1 MTRDARR
8 VLAAQAAR
16 AFGYGLGAVL
26 LGSMLHQRR
35 YSSTEAGAL
44 LAAVLGGTI
53 LASLVV
59 GRWGDAFGRR
69 RCYAVLYG
77 VLAVTGLVFAFANS
91 VWPLVI
97 VSLAGGLSTEVVESG
112 PFTSLEQAM
121 LAGQMQRT
129 ELARGFGV
137 YNAVAT
143 AAGSIGALA
152 AAGIGVL
159 RRSWSHAPADAR
171 FFVLLVPAALAGMVI
186 AGRLSTRVE
195 APPTTA
201 TSTTSIDP
209 SVLGASRPVVVRL
222 AALFALD
229 SFGGGFVVQAFIA
242 FWLAATLRRLARR
255 PRRHVLRRRRAADG
269 VVPRRR
275 AARRAVRSA
284 AHDGVHPSAIEP
296 VARRRGVRAEPAHGD
311 RLAVAA
317 RVVLSQMD
325 VPTRQAYVMALVDPP
340 ERTAAASVTNTAR
353 YLVRPI
359 GPLLAGSVQSVGLG
373 APFVH
378 RRNDQVDLRPRPVAL
393 VPHRAGP
400 RGGPGMIVCLRTVR
414 VPPEHRAGYLAW
426 IADGVRSAKRTASSP
441 NSSSNRHR
449 RWRHRRG
456 HRHLAEPRDPST
468 PGSPHQSA
476 TTARSPHDVTG
487 GYRTCPASQ
496 PVPDAVL
503 VQGDHAM
510 KWVTRARP
518 KTDRIACPWL
528 IRRFIDPDAEILYV
542 PDRPSPRHSRTRGR
556 AQLRHARRRRS
567 TTAAT
572 SAPSRSSSTTTTST
586 PTRR

>member
-1 MTRDARR
+1 MTRDVRR

-35 YSSTEAGAL
+35 YSSTEAGGV

-77 VLAVTGLVFAFANS
+77 VLAVTGLVFAFADS

-121 LAGQMQRT
+121 LAGQMQRA

-159 RRSWSHAPADAR
+159 RRSWSHPPAEAR

-186 AGRLSTRVE
+186 ASRLTNAVE
-195 APPTTA
+195 APPRA
-201 TSTTSIDP
+201 PTSTTSTSP
-209 SVLGASRPVVVRL
+209 SVLGASRPVVIRL
-222 AALFALD
+222 AALFAVD

-242 FWLAATLRRLARR
+242 FWLAQRFNASLGVLGVTFFAVGVLQTFSFLVAGRLAERFGLLATMVFT
-255 PRRHVLRRRRAADG
+255 HL
-269 VVPRRR
+269 
-275 AARRAVRSA
+275 
-284 AHDGVHPSAIEP
+284 PSNLLLI
-296 VARRRGVRAEPAHGD
+296 
-311 RLAVAA
+311 AVAFA
-317 RVVLSQMD
+317 PNLPAAITLLLLRVVLSQMD
-325 VPTRQAYVMALVDPP
+325 VPTRQAYVMALVDPA

-359 GPLLAGSVQSVGLG
+359 GPLLAGTVQTVGLG
-373 APFVH
+373 APFVLAGTIKSIY
-378 RRNDQVDLRPRPVAL
+378 DLVLWRWF
-393 VPHRAGP
+393 
-400 RGGPGMIVCLRTVR
+400 RTV
-414 VPPEHRAGYLAW
+414 PLPEH
-426 IADGVRSAKRTASSP
+426 VSA
-441 NSSSNRHR
+441 
-449 RWRHRRG
+449 
-456 HRHLAEPRDPST
+456 
-468 PGSPHQSA
+468 
-476 TTARSPHDVTG
+476 
-487 GYRTCPASQ
+487 
-496 PVPDAVL
+496 
-503 VQGDHAM
+503 
-510 KWVTRARP
+510 
-518 KTDRIACPWL
+518 
-528 IRRFIDPDAEILYV
+528 
-542 PDRPSPRHSRTRGR
+542 
-556 AQLRHARRRRS
+556 
-567 TTAAT
+567 
-572 SAPSRSSSTTTTST
+572 
-586 PTRR
+586 